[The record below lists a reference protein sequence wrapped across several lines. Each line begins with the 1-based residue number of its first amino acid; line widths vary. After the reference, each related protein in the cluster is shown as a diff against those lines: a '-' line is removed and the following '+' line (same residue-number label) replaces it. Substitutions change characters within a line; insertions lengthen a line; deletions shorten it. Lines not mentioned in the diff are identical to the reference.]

1 MAEASRLLVRVVN
14 ETDSSKV
21 KNGVAAAEV
30 VGQFPCLLC
39 PKSTGTWPSVIPPY
53 LYMDA

>member
-1 MAEASRLLVRVVN
+1 MAEASRLLVRVVD

-30 VGQFPCLLC
+30 VEQFLCLLC
-39 PKSTGTWPSVIPPY
+39 PKSTGMWPSVIPY